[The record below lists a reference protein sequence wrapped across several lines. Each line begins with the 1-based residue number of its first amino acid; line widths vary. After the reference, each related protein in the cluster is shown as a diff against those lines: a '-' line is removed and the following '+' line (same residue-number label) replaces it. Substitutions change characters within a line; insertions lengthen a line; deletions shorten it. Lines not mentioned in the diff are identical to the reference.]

1 MVIQVKDKNGNVVQT
16 IKTEGYKNTVVI
28 GKVVIHCSPQPV
40 SNEAIRNILK
50 SGIRVHYT

>member
-1 MVIQVKDKNGNVVQT
+1 MVIQVKNKNGNVVQT